1 MRWIPRLLLTC
12 SLIGGLACGDTA
24 LNILEPP
31 VALQSSGS
39 GSNVEQNIVRQ
50 STSAEPLQTLSVSFW
65 AVKGEDRRATIDY
78 DLDPVTAEACDCGTF
93 VRLRIRKESLVNR
106 PDGTPIAEG
115 DSILIT
121 VTVDPL
127 DFLATLEPTGLQF
140 DPEDQPQLKFWY
152 SRADLDLNGD
162 GVVDAQDR
170 AILDQQGGIGV
181 RVAPGQ
187 PFTRLDSEHD
197 AARELFEVKLD
208 HFSDYV
214 VLW

>member
-1 MRWIPRLLLTC
+1 MRWTLRLLLTY
-12 SLIGGLACGDTA
+12 SLFAGVACGDPA
-24 LNILEPP
+24 LSLLEPP
-31 VALQSSGS
+31 VALQQAGS
-39 GSNVEQNIVRQ
+39 GPHVEQNIVRQ
-50 STSAEPLQTLSVSFW
+50 SATAEPLQTLSTSFW
-65 AVKGEDRRATIDY
+65 AVQGEDRRVTIDY

-121 VTVDPL
+121 VTVDPQ

-140 DPEDQPQLKFWY
+140 DPDDQPQLKFWY
-152 SRADLDLNGD
+152 GRADLDLNGD

-170 AILDQQGGIGV
+170 EILDEQGHIGV
-181 RVAPGQ
+181 RADPGQ
-187 PFTRLDSEHD
+187 PFFPLESEHN
-197 AARELFEVKLD
+197 AIREFFEVKLD